1 VKRWLSFFF
10 GVLSF
15 SFANVFVVVSD
26 FPTGYPKE
34 KKIGRYYMLDT
45 FDDYHRALLL
55 AEEVKARTKRDVYVG
70 NFKTEEDFRK
80 WLRLKNESYLRA
92 CLEKALQKDYLSY
105 PNFNQKL
112 FKEDLK
118 DALRELKARER
129 ANCEFSSL
137 TDLAEILEDFGEFSP
152 KVKLIA
158 KELRRYLDGAKKP

>member
-1 VKRWLSFFF
+1 MKRWLSFFF

-26 FPTGYPKE
+26 FPTGYPNE
-34 KKIGRYYMLDT
+34 KRIGRYYVLDT

-55 AEEVKARTKRDVYVG
+55 AEEVKLRTKRDVYVG
-70 NFKTEEDFRK
+70 NFKTEEDFQK
-80 WLRLKNESYLRA
+80 WLSLKNESYLRA

-118 DALRELKARER
+118 DALRELKTTER
-129 ANCEFSSL
+129 AKCEFSSL
-137 TDLAEILEDFGEFSP
+137 SDLAEILEGFEEYP
-152 KVKLIA
+152 KVKLVT